1 LNAYIFVICFQ
12 RTITF
17 SSGIKLSR
25 QSEVAGNV
33 RGRFTS
39 RVGT

>member
-1 LNAYIFVICFQ
+1 VYIFVIFFQ
-12 RTITF
+12 RAITF
-17 SSGIKLSR
+17 SSGTKLSG

-33 RGRFTS
+33 WGRFTS